1 MHIWYQYNVTKSHK
15 IIKYH
20 PVSPG
25 CHPLVIPP
33 CTQVMNIYVIPLIC
47 TCRFPGQVMPLQ
59 QPSAGVWTGLG
70 VPSAGDNVPEQG
82 TSPEQGHHNPWNN
95 GLQFQDLAFQAL
107 AIELHQIQFQDLAFQ
122 ALAIELRHQLQ
133 FQDLAFQALAIEL
146 RHQLQFQDL
155 AFQAWAIELH
165 KIQLQDLA
173 FQALAI
179 ELRHQ
184 LQFQDLAF
192 QALAIELRHQL
203 QFQDLAFQA
212 LAIEFVSVPRKGLN
226 KNLSRSWQ
234 VHTYTSLSFSKL
246 WEFIR
251 NNYNLEGDFFHI
263 LIFTNEL
270 DDYMHSFF
278 FVWCVAFLGLGVIYR
293 CSMHIHDYTHTLL
306 VDCMLQ
312 PSGSQMWL

>member
-20 PVSPG
+20 PVSPS

-33 CTQVMNIYVIPLIC
+33 CTQVMNIYVIPLIR

-59 QPSAGVWTGLG
+59 QPSAGDGTGLG

-82 TSPEQGHHNPWNN
+82 TSPEQGHHNLWNN

-107 AIELHQIQFQDLAFQ
+107 AIELH
-122 ALAIELRHQLQ
+122 
-133 FQDLAFQALAIEL
+133 
-146 RHQLQFQDL
+146 
-155 AFQAWAIELH
+155 
-165 KIQLQDLA
+165 KIQLQDMA

-251 NNYNLEGDFFHI
+251 NNYNLEGDFLHI

>member
-20 PVSPG
+20 PVSPS

-33 CTQVMNIYVIPLIC
+33 CTQVMNIYVIPFIR

-59 QPSAGVWTGLG
+59 QPSAGDGTGLG

-107 AIELHQIQFQDLAFQ
+107 
-122 ALAIELRHQLQ
+122 
-133 FQDLAFQALAIEL
+133 
-146 RHQLQFQDL
+146 
-155 AFQAWAIELH
+155 AIELH

-251 NNYNLEGDFFHI
+251 NNSSLDFFHI

-270 DDYMHSFF
+270 DDYMHSSFF
-278 FVWCVAFLGLGVIYR
+278 CLVRGIFEAWCDLQVFNAYTWLYSYTSSGLHAPTIRFPNVVVGMELHRNLNTDWFDIR
-293 CSMHIHDYTHTLL
+293 ISNGRPSTKLNKNTRFHSWIWRHD
-306 VDCMLQ
+306 
-312 PSGSQMWL
+312 

>member
-1 MHIWYQYNVTKSHK
+1 MHIWYQYNVTKSRK

-133 FQDLAFQALAIEL
+133 FQDLAFQALAIE
-146 RHQLQFQDL
+146 
-155 AFQAWAIELH
+155 
-165 KIQLQDLA
+165 
-173 FQALAI
+173 
-179 ELRHQ
+179 
-184 LQFQDLAF
+184 
-192 QALAIELRHQL
+192 
-203 QFQDLAFQA
+203 
-212 LAIEFVSVPRKGLN
+212 FVSVPRKGLN

-251 NNYNLEGDFFHI
+251 NNYNLEGDFF
-263 LIFTNEL
+263 IFL
-270 DDYMHSFF
+270 F
-278 FVWCVAFLGLGVIYR
+278 
-293 CSMHIHDYTHTLL
+293 
-306 VDCMLQ
+306 
-312 PSGSQMWL
+312 SQMSWMTICIVFFCLVRGIFGAWCDLQVFNAYTWLYSYTSSGLHAPTIRFPNVVVGMELHRNLNTDWFDIRISSGRPSTKLNKNTRFHSWIWRHD

>member
-33 CTQVMNIYVIPLIC
+33 CTHVMNIYDIIPVIC

-59 QPSAGVWTGLG
+59 QPSAGDGTGLG

-107 AIELHQIQFQDLAFQ
+107 AIE
-122 ALAIELRHQLQ
+122 
-133 FQDLAFQALAIEL
+133 
-146 RHQLQFQDL
+146 
-155 AFQAWAIELH
+155 
-165 KIQLQDLA
+165 
-173 FQALAI
+173 
-179 ELRHQ
+179 
-184 LQFQDLAF
+184 
-192 QALAIELRHQL
+192 
-203 QFQDLAFQA
+203 
-212 LAIEFVSVPRKGLN
+212 FVSVPRKGLN
-226 KNLSRSWQ
+226 KNLPRSWQ

-251 NNYNLEGDFFHI
+251 NNSSLDFFHI

-270 DDYMHSFF
+270 DDYMLFF
-278 FVWCVAFLGLGVIYR
+278 FVWCVAFLRLGVIYR

>member
-20 PVSPG
+20 PVSPS

-33 CTQVMNIYVIPLIC
+33 CTQVMNIYVIPLIR

-59 QPSAGVWTGLG
+59 QPSAGDGTGLG

-82 TSPEQGHHNPWNN
+82 TSPEQGHHNLAPGLGWNN

-107 AIELHQIQFQDLAFQ
+107 AIELGI
-122 ALAIELRHQLQ
+122 
-133 FQDLAFQALAIEL
+133 
-146 RHQLQFQDL
+146 
-155 AFQAWAIELH
+155 H

-278 FVWCVAFLGLGVIYR
+278 CLVRGIFGAWCDLQVFNAYTWLYSYTSSGLHAPTIRFPNVVVGMELHRNLNTDWFDIR
-293 CSMHIHDYTHTLL
+293 ISNGRPSTKLNKNTRFHSWIWRHD
-306 VDCMLQ
+306 
-312 PSGSQMWL
+312 

>member
-1 MHIWYQYNVTKSHK
+1 MDMHIWYQYSVTKSHARMSPSQ
-15 IIKYH
+15 IIIYH
-20 PVSPG
+20 PVSPS

-33 CTQVMNIYVIPLIC
+33 CTHVMNINMIPLIC

-133 FQDLAFQALAIEL
+133 FQDLAFQALAIE
-146 RHQLQFQDL
+146 
-155 AFQAWAIELH
+155 
-165 KIQLQDLA
+165 
-173 FQALAI
+173 
-179 ELRHQ
+179 
-184 LQFQDLAF
+184 
-192 QALAIELRHQL
+192 
-203 QFQDLAFQA
+203 
-212 LAIEFVSVPRKGLN
+212 FVSVPRKGLN

-270 DDYMHSFF
+270 DDYMHSSF
-278 FVWCVAFLGLGVIYR
+278 FVWCVALLGLGVIYR

>member
-122 ALAIELRHQLQ
+122 ALAIELRLG
-133 FQDLAFQALAIEL
+133 
-146 RHQLQFQDL
+146 
-155 AFQAWAIELH
+155 
-165 KIQLQDLA
+165 
-173 FQALAI
+173 
-179 ELRHQ
+179 
-184 LQFQDLAF
+184 
-192 QALAIELRHQL
+192 
-203 QFQDLAFQA
+203 
-212 LAIEFVSVPRKGLN
+212 VP
-226 KNLSRSWQ
+226 
-234 VHTYTSLSFSKL
+234 
-246 WEFIR
+246 
-251 NNYNLEGDFFHI
+251 
-263 LIFTNEL
+263 
-270 DDYMHSFF
+270 
-278 FVWCVAFLGLGVIYR
+278 GLGNWIKTSTSIPRLGIPGLGNWIRIRSKKRVKQK
-293 CSMHIHDYTHTLL
+293 S
-306 VDCMLQ
+306 V
-312 PSGSQMWL
+312 S